1 MFENTPTIDLTS
13 KLHRYEAA
21 MLNTQREIGEMKEE
35 LAKRARVV
43 AAVGRK
49 APSVPQDELSPT
61 ESVVRPVM
69 VTGEAQDRMNQI
81 GMTVADVENY
91 VGAKPPITLGDVER
105 TLLMIEKGMPPKRR
119 KVRNV

>member
-1 MFENTPTIDLTS
+1 
-13 KLHRYEAA
+13 